1 MKKTSDF
8 KSKILLSSSAS
19 ILLGLVLSNTQL
31 VKADNL
37 SSDQVSTSKKDTD
50 QNNQSNS
57 SQAPTTSTVSPDE
70 AKESNSV
77 NTTDPQVGSIITNNT
92 DSPTGTNSTRASTQ
106 PDVITGQITG
116 TTLQV
121 SYDLNTE
128 ELSILGGTYRKSKKG
143 GLYSKYL
150 YSTTDRKN
158 YTEFRDAKKIK
169 IVGKVDT
176 DGDLSKMF
184 ADFSELTEIEG
195 LNNLD
200 TSNAT
205 KMSEMFA
212 ECYSLTSLDVSS
224 FSTSKVTDMSLMF
237 SSCSELKEINL
248 SNLDTS
254 SVTNMSQ
261 VFAECTSLTT
271 IDLSS
276 LDTSKVTTMWGMF
289 ESCTALTSV
298 NLSNLNTSSVT
309 NMEGMFEDCSSLS
322 RLDLSSFDTRKVKE
336 LSDMFKGAKSLVD
349 VNLSSFTFEIPNDH
363 VNIVSMEGMFRDCS
377 SLVNLDLSSFKT
389 HRSVEVDGMF
399 RNCSSLKYLNIQNFD
414 LGCLNFNNKTFEG
427 VTNQETLVLGKRT
440 ALANVDELDY
450 DPDYPESYKYGTV
463 GLNVP
468 GLWVNVGSGTIDN
481 PEAST
486 RWTSY
491 ELMKNRAWFHEDI
504 ETGLSGPDE
513 DEEINPDLIAETYVR
528 KACPVTIHYQD
539 EKGNAIKKD
548 DVHFGRIGENYSFS
562 AAKIS
567 GYELKADSQSTLTGQ
582 YDAVN
587 ERAITFVYS
596 KVKDSAGSDSTS
608 TKPDVDDKIDI
619 VVHYQDENG
628 NTLAADDILSGK
640 IGNGYVSTAKKIN
653 GYELKFRPNNAV
665 GFFNRDSK
673 SIIYVYSKVNTDS
686 QENLPEIATNDK
698 SNHQRQKTRHPKITE
713 TSYHK
718 VNKFE
723 NNTPKNN
730 AATAQQLPKTGKSKI
745 AQLLT
750 TALGLISVASASAL
764 VWTKRKKD

>member
-57 SQAPTTSTVSPDE
+57 SEAPTTSTVIPED
-70 AKESNSV
+70 SNSV

-205 KMSEMFA
+205 
-212 ECYSLTSLDVSS
+212 
-224 FSTSKVTDMSLMF
+224 
-237 SSCSELKEINL
+237 
-248 SNLDTS
+248 
-254 SVTNMSQ
+254 NMSQ

-289 ESCTALTSV
+289 ESCTSLTSV

-427 VTNQETLVLGKRT
+427 VTNLETLVLGKRT

-764 VWTKRKKD
+764 IWTKRKKS